1 MWRRYVRRENCEL
14 TLVTP
19 DNTKIQCHALVAAA
33 NSPYIRDAIS
43 KQIAKFTKPTEDQH
57 GLTYEVKLN
66 VGTGNILKLFVEYF
80 YLGRLTMENNMLFD
94 IMMTARLFQINE
106 LMEEATDALISSI
119 NTRSVKSYLS
129 LARIHNVPRIT
140 KECHSFISENFAN
153 LLSSTNVLKTLEYE
167 DFLSVISKIKLKA
180 DDAMNAVVMWLE
192 VHSHRD
198 NTKEEIDAYCLTL
211 FRCIAFDK
219 CSNSV
224 LHTLLN
230 VNFKCSTKV
239 ETLIIRKCVQNL
251 LRSKTPGLMSPPT
264 SPEDMPLSPETRN
277 NSNSVHSTMD
287 VSILLYIN
295 IYIYIY
301 IQQYVYI
308 YIYIYIHTCIH
319 TISL

>member
-43 KQIAKFTKPTEDQH
+43 EQVAKSTKLADDQH
-57 GLTYEVKLN
+57 DLTYELKLN

-80 YLGRLTMENNMLFD
+80 YLGRLSMENNMLFD
-94 IMMTARLFQINE
+94 IMITARLFQINE
-106 LMEEATDALISSI
+106 LMEEATAALISSI

-140 KECHSFISENFAN
+140 KECHSFISENFTN
-153 LLSSTNVLKTLEYE
+153 LLSSTNILKTLEYE
-167 DFLSVISKIKLKA
+167 DFLSVISENQLKA

-192 VHSHRD
+192 TYTHRD
-198 NTKEEIDAYCLTL
+198 NTKEDIDLCCSTL
-211 FRCIAFDK
+211 LRCIAFEE

-230 VNFKCSTKV
+230 VNFKCSTEI
-239 ETLIIRKCVQNL
+239 ETLMIRKCVQNL
-251 LRSKTPGLMSPPT
+251 LRGENMSPE
-264 SPEDMPLSPETRN
+264 SWNNRRN
-277 NSNSVHSTMD
+277 LTVD
-287 VSILLYIN
+287 VSILLIIIIIIILYFR
-295 IYIYIY
+295 
-301 IQQYVYI
+301 Q
-308 YIYIYIHTCIH
+308 
-319 TISL
+319 